1 MVPCKHQFIVFIDE
15 YFRFIIFYFIC
26 HKSNVFDKF
35 QAYLRVLWKIMKMTR
50 KSKCFDLM
58 MVMNLSPKVLIYFF
72 IIWEF
77 TNSYLP
83 QQNGVFEPKNII
95 LMESIKNMLELNKLP
110 KSFRGEVIVT
120 TC

>member
-1 MVPCKHQFIVFIDE
+1 
-15 YFRFIIFYFIC
+15 
-26 HKSNVFDKF
+26 
-35 QAYLRVLWKIMKMTR
+35 MKMTR